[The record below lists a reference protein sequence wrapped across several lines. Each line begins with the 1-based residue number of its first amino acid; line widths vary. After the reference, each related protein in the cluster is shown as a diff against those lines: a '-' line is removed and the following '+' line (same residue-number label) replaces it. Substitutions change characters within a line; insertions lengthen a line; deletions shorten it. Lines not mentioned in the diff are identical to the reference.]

1 MKNSE
6 YWKKRFVEMEE
17 ATHQTSVKKIF
28 NIQEQFDKSA
38 KVINEKINA
47 WYQRY
52 AENNNMS
59 MLDAKKSLN
68 AKELKEL
75 KWDVEEYIKKG
86 KENAFSG
93 EWVKELEN
101 ASARAHISRLEA
113 LELQCRQQAEVAFG
127 NLNDEVS
134 KHIKDVYKESYYRTA
149 YEIQKGIGVGS
160 NFAALNDR
168 LIEKVVNKPWLA
180 DGKNFSDRI
189 WNNKTQLINQLHTSL
204 SQMCITGAGPDKAIN
219 QIASKMNVSKAN
231 AGRLVMTESAYFS
244 STAQKECFKEL
255 DVERYEIVATLD
267 GHTSDICQE
276 MDGKVFKMSE
286 YEEGVTAPPF
296 HVNCRSCTAPYFD
309 DEFTKDEQR
318 IARDED
324 GNNYYVPADM
334 TYPEWKKSFV
344 DGQTDD
350 LKETKTDDTISLKN
364 KISEQD
370 NRIDEL
376 KNQFSDATDGYSYDE
391 WFSEFS
397 SIEEGY
403 GDASDGDATFTK
415 LKNLDEEI
423 RNAEKQRSDLLL
435 QKESR
440 GQLDTGFP
448 GKVPNDKLDEY
459 NAKAFEQIKVD
470 TGYSE
475 EQATE
480 FHSALKEYFG
490 GDYASILAGEG
501 STVKTIRDGLDRMP
515 VYDGTVYRGLCF
527 SESSDY
533 DISEFTRLKPG
544 DKIPSKGI
552 ISSWSSDKRVA
563 EAFGAASTQAVESST
578 VILECLENKTGVGVQ
593 HISSYGSREAEVLC
607 GSKYEVLEIVTESKY
622 DYVSRRKDLL
632 YFSDDLTEW
641 EDELKKQVVCVIKVK
656 EV

>member
-86 KENAFSG
+86 RENAFSG

-101 ASARAHISRLEA
+101 ASARAHTSRLEA
-113 LELQCRQQAEVAFG
+113 LELQCRQQAEAAFG

-189 WNNKTQLINQLHTSL
+189 WGNKTQLINQLHTSL
-204 SQMCITGAGPDKAIN
+204 SQMCITGAGPDKAIS

-244 STAQKECFKEL
+244 SAAQKECFKEL

-309 DEFTKDEQR
+309 DEFAKGEQR
-318 IARDED
+318 AARDED
-324 GNNYYVPADM
+324 GNTYYVPADM
-334 TYPEWKKSFV
+334 TYKEWNEKYVNSELREKSLRTKRSSKKGVSKGYEDKYNYGV
-344 DGQTDD
+344 NWKVVKS
-350 LKETKTDDTISLKN
+350 KEYGARFS
-364 KISEQD
+364 KISD
-370 NRIDEL
+370 NE
-376 KNQFSDATDGYSYDE
+376 KATSL
-391 WFSEFS
+391 
-397 SIEEGY
+397 I
-403 GDASDGDATFTK
+403 
-415 LKNLDEEI
+415 
-423 RNAEKQRSDLLL
+423 
-435 QKESR
+435 
-440 GQLDTGFP
+440 
-448 GKVPNDKLDEY
+448 
-459 NAKAFEQIKVD
+459 AK
-470 TGYSE
+470 
-475 EQATE
+475 
-480 FHSALKEYFG
+480 
-490 GDYASILAGEG
+490 
-501 STVKTIRDGLDRMP
+501 R
-515 VYDGTVYRGLCF
+515 
-527 SESSDY
+527 
-533 DISEFTRLKPG
+533 
-544 DKIPSKGI
+544 
-552 ISSWSSDKRVA
+552 
-563 EAFGAASTQAVESST
+563 
-578 VILECLENKTGVGVQ
+578 
-593 HISSYGSREAEVLC
+593 SREALRNRDGKKTEELYAISLTTGKDVSSITDQHIPFGINRTFKFDKDVKRAEDNDEKVLLIHNHPRGLPPSVSDLNELLNHKNVSGITV
-607 GSKYEVLEIVTESKY
+607 GSNGSIYYYSKPNDEINEEDFTVAEKHFKQYTDDVARYEKTME
-622 DYVSRRKDLL
+622 LL
-632 YFSDDLTEW
+632 AKRYEFVF
-641 EDELKKQVVCVIKVK
+641 LKL
-656 EV
+656 

>member
-38 KVINEKINA
+38 KVINEKINS

-86 KENAFSG
+86 RENAFSG

-127 NLNDEVS
+127 NLNDGVS

-149 YEIQKGIGVGS
+149 YEIQKGVGVGS

-189 WNNKTQLINQLHTSL
+189 WGNKTQLINQLHTSL
-204 SQMCITGAGPDKAIN
+204 SQMCITGAGPDKAIS

-309 DEFTKDEQR
+309 DEFTKGEQR
-318 IARDED
+318 ATRDED
-324 GNNYYVPADM
+324 GNTYYVP
-334 TYPEWKKSFV
+334 
-344 DGQTDD
+344 DD
-350 LKETKTDDTISLKN
+350 IYVTRGFTWAETGS
-364 KISEQD
+364 
-370 NRIDEL
+370 
-376 KNQFSDATDGYSYDE
+376 
-391 WFSEFS
+391 S
-397 SIEEGY
+397 SINDVITSMTSGLGKSCISGAVSKYGNIGKIEYLGNTGKGRVVGSLTDTSGNPFGY
-403 GDASDGDATFTK
+403 VVVD
-415 LKNLDEEI
+415 
-423 RNAEKQRSDLLL
+423 
-435 QKESR
+435 
-440 GQLDTGFP
+440 P
-448 GKVPNDKLDEY
+448 VY
-459 NAKAFEQIKVD
+459 N
-470 TGYSE
+470 
-475 EQATE
+475 
-480 FHSALKEYFG
+480 YFAVYNM
-490 GDYASILAGEG
+490 DCVFIGEG
-501 STVKTIRDGLDRMP
+501 
-515 VYDGTVYRGLCF
+515 
-527 SESSDY
+527 
-533 DISEFTRLKPG
+533 
-544 DKIPSKGI
+544 
-552 ISSWSSDKRVA
+552 RV
-563 EAFGAASTQAVESST
+563 
-578 VILECLENKTGVGVQ
+578 
-593 HISSYGSREAEVLC
+593 
-607 GSKYEVLEIVTESKY
+607 
-622 DYVSRRKDLL
+622 DP
-632 YFSDDLTEW
+632 
-641 EDELKKQVVCVIKVK
+641 
-656 EV
+656 

>member
-28 NIQEQFDKSA
+28 NIQDQFDKSA
-38 KVINEKINA
+38 KVINEKINS

-86 KENAFSG
+86 RENAFSG

-127 NLNDEVS
+127 NLNDGVS

-149 YEIQKGIGVGS
+149 YEIQKGVGVGS

-189 WNNKTQLINQLHTSL
+189 WGNKTQLINQLHTSL
-204 SQMCITGAGPDKAIN
+204 SQMCITGAGPDKAIS

-324 GNNYYVPADM
+324 GNTYYVPADM
-334 TYPEWKKSFV
+334 TYKNWKKNV
-344 DGQTDD
+344 DNGFKFEQEIKISKNINEEQLFRPVNLDKNNVFESNRGDVNILAYKIINAKNNIYVSNGVRLKPKELHKIDLSITQSLEKLKIVNSDNLPTVVIIDSSEMQTGAMASYNAIKNKLYID
-350 LKETKTDDTISLKN
+350 KEIGNKEKLLELQRDAASPKNVLSTYVHEYIHWMDAQSYIIGHGEIIDSKEYLYWIRHKSKKKIDKLMNKGYNIN
-364 KISEQD
+364 KIS
-370 NRIDEL
+370 NYANI
-376 KNQFSDATDGYSYDE
+376 KNKEGKYDE
-391 WFSEFS
+391 VYTE
-397 SIEEGY
+397 Y
-403 GDASDGDATFTK
+403 RVKK
-415 LKNLDEEI
+415 LL
-423 RNAEKQRSDLLL
+423 
-435 QKESR
+435 
-440 GQLDTGFP
+440 
-448 GKVPNDKLDEY
+448 
-459 NAKAFEQIKVD
+459 
-470 TGYSE
+470 
-475 EQATE
+475 
-480 FHSALKEYFG
+480 
-490 GDYASILAGEG
+490 GE
-501 STVKTIRDGLDRMP
+501 
-515 VYDGTVYRGLCF
+515 
-527 SESSDY
+527 
-533 DISEFTRLKPG
+533 
-544 DKIPSKGI
+544 
-552 ISSWSSDKRVA
+552 
-563 EAFGAASTQAVESST
+563 
-578 VILECLENKTGVGVQ
+578 
-593 HISSYGSREAEVLC
+593 
-607 GSKYEVLEIVTESKY
+607 
-622 DYVSRRKDLL
+622 
-632 YFSDDLTEW
+632 
-641 EDELKKQVVCVIKVK
+641 
-656 EV
+656 

>member
-1 MKNSE
+1 
-6 YWKKRFVEMEE
+6 MEE

-149 YEIQKGIGVGS
+149 YEIQKGVGVGS

-189 WNNKTQLINQLHTSL
+189 WGNKTQLINQLHTSL
-204 SQMCITGAGPDKAIN
+204 SQMCITGAGPDKAIS
-219 QIASKMNVSKAN
+219 QIASKMNVSKVN

-244 STAQKECFKEL
+244 SAAQKECFKEL
-255 DVERYEIVATLD
+255 DVEKYEIVATLD

-309 DEFTKDEQR
+309 DEWGGKGER
-318 IARDED
+318 AARNED
-324 GNNYYVPADM
+324 GDTYYVPADM
-334 TYPEWKKSFV
+334 TYGEWK
-344 DGQTDD
+344 
-350 LKETKTDDTISLKN
+350 ESLKN
-364 KISEQD
+364 NDKFYEAEKISNKIKKLQVKWNNID
-370 NRIDEL
+370 NPEYKRKFLNITSSEEVNNKLYEKARDILKHRDGTDYEDFYLIDMQNGEVKASQTKVEYMPNVEEEL
-376 KNQFSDATDGYSYDE
+376 KHNRVWYNKEIKREIKNNPPKTFITIHNHSHNMPPSGGDFKGAFNNNYYAGITIGYNGDIYYYKVGKKKFTEKMYDLTVAKYRNRGYNEIEAYEATLNQF
-391 WFSEFS
+391 
-397 SIEEGY
+397 
-403 GDASDGDATFTK
+403 
-415 LKNLDEEI
+415 
-423 RNAEKQRSDLLL
+423 
-435 QKESR
+435 
-440 GQLDTGFP
+440 
-448 GKVPNDKLDEY
+448 V
-459 NAKAFEQIKVD
+459 
-470 TGYSE
+470 
-475 EQATE
+475 
-480 FHSALKEYFG
+480 KEY
-490 GDYASILAGEG
+490 
-501 STVKTIRDGLDRMP
+501 
-515 VYDGTVYRGLCF
+515 
-527 SESSDY
+527 
-533 DISEFTRLKPG
+533 
-544 DKIPSKGI
+544 GI
-552 ISSWSSDKRVA
+552 EW
-563 EAFGAASTQAVESST
+563 
-578 VILECLENKTGVGVQ
+578 
-593 HISSYGSREAEVLC
+593 
-607 GSKYEVLEIVTESKY
+607 
-622 DYVSRRKDLL
+622 RKL
-632 YFSDDLTEW
+632 
-641 EDELKKQVVCVIKVK
+641 
-656 EV
+656 

>member
-86 KENAFSG
+86 RENAFSG

-149 YEIQKGIGVGS
+149 YEIQKGVGVGS

-189 WNNKTQLINQLHTSL
+189 WGNKTQLINQLHTSL
-204 SQMCITGAGPDKAIN
+204 SQMCITGAGPDKAIS
-219 QIASKMNVSKAN
+219 QIASKMNVGKVN

-255 DVERYEIVATLD
+255 DVDRYEIVATLD

-309 DEFTKDEQR
+309 DEFTKGEQR
-318 IARDED
+318 AARDKD
-324 GNNYYVPADM
+324 GNTYYVPADM
-334 TYPEWKKSFV
+334 TYKNWKKNV
-344 DGQTDD
+344 DNGFKFEQKIKISKNINEEQLFRPVNLDKNNVLKSDRGNINISAYKIINTKNNLYVSKNIELKPKELHKIDLSITQSLEKLKIVNSDNLPTIVIIDSSEMQTGAMASYNA
-350 LKETKTDDTISLKN
+350 IKN
-364 KISEQD
+364 KLYIDKVIGNKVKLLELQKDAASPKNILSTYVHEYIHWMDAQSYRIGHGEINDSKEYLYWIRHKSKKKIDKLINKGYNINEISNYASD
-370 NRIDEL
+370 NFEEG
-376 KNQFSDATDGYSYDE
+376 KYDE
-391 WFSEFS
+391 VYTE
-397 SIEEGY
+397 Y
-403 GDASDGDATFTK
+403 
-415 LKNLDEEI
+415 
-423 RNAEKQRSDLLL
+423 RVKQLL
-435 QKESR
+435 
-440 GQLDTGFP
+440 
-448 GKVPNDKLDEY
+448 
-459 NAKAFEQIKVD
+459 
-470 TGYSE
+470 
-475 EQATE
+475 
-480 FHSALKEYFG
+480 
-490 GDYASILAGEG
+490 GE
-501 STVKTIRDGLDRMP
+501 
-515 VYDGTVYRGLCF
+515 
-527 SESSDY
+527 
-533 DISEFTRLKPG
+533 
-544 DKIPSKGI
+544 
-552 ISSWSSDKRVA
+552 
-563 EAFGAASTQAVESST
+563 
-578 VILECLENKTGVGVQ
+578 
-593 HISSYGSREAEVLC
+593 
-607 GSKYEVLEIVTESKY
+607 
-622 DYVSRRKDLL
+622 
-632 YFSDDLTEW
+632 
-641 EDELKKQVVCVIKVK
+641 
-656 EV
+656 